1 MELRDRVIV
10 ITGGGSGI
18 GAAMARRFAAEHPAA
33 IVLADVDVQG
43 ARSVASSIGPIATA
57 TSCDVSDG
65 AAVHALIAS
74 VVEAHGHVDLFC
86 SNAGIATG
94 KGLEADDAAWT
105 RIWDI
110 NVMASVH
117 AAQALVALATPETP
131 VHLLITSSAAGLLTN
146 LGDAPYTATKHAAV
160 GLAEWLAVT
169 HTDDGLHT
177 SCLCPQGVRTP
188 LVMSGLE
195 EGQLAASVVEA
206 MGLIEPEQ
214 CAEAVMEGLTN
225 GTFLIL
231 PHPEVAT
238 YQRAKVE
245 SPEKWIGS
253 MRKLQARLLRSQR

>member
-18 GAAMARRFAAEHPAA
+18 GAAMARRFAIERPTA
-33 IVLADVDVQG
+33 IVLADVDIDG
-43 ARSVASSIGPIATA
+43 ARSVADSIGDVATA
-57 TSCDVSDG
+57 RSCDVSDG
-65 AAVHALIAS
+65 AAVRGLVDS
-74 VVEAHGHVDLFC
+74 VVHEHGHLDLYC

-94 KGLEADDAAWT
+94 RGVDAEDAAWT
-105 RIWDI
+105 RIWDV

-117 AAQALVALATPETP
+117 AAQALLLLAAPERP
-131 VHLLITSSAAGLLTN
+131 VHLLITASAAGLLTN

-188 LVMSGLE
+188 LVTSGLVD
-195 EGQLAASVVEA
+195 GQLAANVVED

-214 CAEAVMEGLTN
+214 CAEAVMDGL
-225 GTFLIL
+225 GDDRFLIL
-231 PHPEVAT
+231 PHPEVAS
-238 YQRAKVE
+238 YQRAKAE
-245 SPEKWIGS
+245 SPERWIGS
-253 MRKLQARLLRSQR
+253 MRKLQARLLGRP